1 MPVVVDQFEMMPE
14 SVAAPAD
21 PGAARRMEE
30 PGPRERADEVRVLLA
45 REAERS
51 LRGRSS

>member
-1 MPVVVDQFEMMPE
+1 MPVVVDQFEMVPE
-14 SVAAPAD
+14 SAAAPAS
-21 PGAARRMEE
+21 PGAARRMDE
-30 PGPRERADEVRVLLA
+30 PGPRERTDEVRAVLA